1 MPQITSITR
10 QKRRERFN
18 IFLDEKFAF
27 PISSYELVK
36 NNLKV
41 GSILE
46 QKRIDNILTR
56 EHLAIL
62 TDLAVK
68 YLGFRPRSEKEI
80 KDYLAKKIAQK
91 NEIKYSIASQS
102 PLIVL
107 IVKKLKK
114 YKYLEDEAFA
124 LWFLKSRI
132 KSKSRSLAVI
142 KAELKTKGIS
152 SEIIEKIITYAPSDL
167 AQAKNVLSKKAI
179 RWQKLA
185 EVDFKRK
192 AYTYL
197 SSKGFDYEA
206 IKDAVAFFHK
216 KR

>member
-1 MPQITSITR
+1 MPQITNITG
-10 QKRRERFN
+10 QKRKERFN

-27 PISSYELVK
+27 SLSSYELVK
-36 NNLKV
+36 NNLKI

-46 QKRIDNILTR
+46 QKQINNILSR

-62 TDLAVK
+62 TDLAVN
-68 YLGFRPRSEKEI
+68 YLSFRPRSEKEV

-102 PLIVL
+102 PLIAST
-107 IVKKLKK
+107 IKKLKEN
-114 YKYLEDEAFA
+114 KYLDDYEFA

-152 SEIIEKIITYAPSDL
+152 SEIIEKIITNAPSDL

-197 SSKGFDYEA
+197 SSKGFDYET

-216 KR
+216 KS

>member
-1 MPQITSITR
+1 MPQITNITR
-10 QKRRERFN
+10 QKRNERVN

-27 PISSYELVK
+27 SLSSYELVK

-46 QKRIDNILTR
+46 QKQINNILSR
-56 EHLAIL
+56 EHLSIL

-68 YLGFRPRSEKEI
+68 YLSFRPRSEKEV
-80 KDYLAKKIAQK
+80 KDYLAKKIARK

-102 PLIVL
+102 PLIAS

-114 YKYLEDEAFA
+114 NKYLDDYEFA

-132 KSKSRSLAVI
+132 KSKPRSLAVI
-142 KAELKTKGIS
+142 KAELRTKGIS
-152 SEIIEKIITYAPSDL
+152 SEIIEKIITYAPRDL
-167 AQAKNVLSKKAI
+167 DQAKNVLSKKAI

-197 SSKGFDYEA
+197 SSKGFDYET
-206 IKDAVAFFHK
+206 IKDAVAFFCK

>member
-1 MPQITSITR
+1 MPQITNITR
-10 QKRRERFN
+10 QKRKERVN

-27 PISSYELVK
+27 SISSYALVK

-46 QKRIDNILTR
+46 QKQIDNIQSR
-56 EHLAIL
+56 ENLAIL

-68 YLGFRPRSEKEI
+68 YLSFRPRSEKEI

-102 PLIVL
+102 PQVAL

-114 YKYLEDEAFA
+114 YKYINDSEFA

-142 KAELKTKGIS
+142 KAELRTKGIS
-152 SEIIEKIITYAPSDL
+152 SEIIEKIINYAPNDL
-167 AQAKNVLSKKAI
+167 AQAKNVISKKAI

-197 SSKGFDYEA
+197 SSRGFDYDT